1 MPTVNTAERY
11 RLVRTVA
18 SGGMA
23 QVIEA
28 VAFGQA
34 GFERRVAIKRLLP
47 QHARDGERRRM
58 FFEEA
63 RIGSRMHHGG
73 IVPIFDYGLI
83 DGSEFMAMEYVEGLD
98 ALRAVSGPTPDIVP
112 MPEGIALHITAE
124 IAHALAYIHDL
135 RDEDNRALAIVHR
148 DVSPPNILLSWNGD
162 VKLSDFGIALSRA
175 PSGRRRERTNPPRR
189 HTGQASLH
197 GAGAGAGR
205 AGRRGG
211 GHLRA
216 GRDAGCIARR
226 RRARTCQIGGE
237 RERPRAGGAGRGLSL
252 PVCAL
257 IRSCLA
263 RDAEVPAQR
272 GRRRGARR
280 RARVADAGNR
290 RPRRAAGV
298 AGTDPCAHGPLDA
311 LDDLMGLCLV
321 PVAGEG
327 ARAFTFS
334 RVWETPSARPRHR
347 QSAAA
352 RSRKPMFAA
361 VAMTIALAAVAFAW
375 RTVRHS
381 KAETPFEAARV
392 AAPPGGER
400 LQVAPPVAAPAPAAT
415 SVTPAPTRA
424 GPATVPGG
432 EPMRGWLRVGG
443 ATLVGARVQADGDF
457 VGFAPVELSLPVG
470 SHVVLVTSDSGR
482 ALVRKRVRIGEA
494 QTRLTPLR
502 ILR

>member
-1 MPTVNTAERY
+1 VNTAERY

-28 VAFGQA
+28 VATGHG

-63 RIGSRMHHGG
+63 RISSRMHHGG

-98 ALRAVSGPTPDIVP
+98 ALRAVSGFTPDVVP
-112 MPEGIALHITAE
+112 MPEGIALHVAAE
-124 IAHALAYIHDL
+124 IAHALAYIHGL
-135 RDEDNRALAIVHR
+135 RDDDNRSLAIVHR

-175 PSGRRRERTNPPRR
+175 PGDDDDDGPLVAGGVQGKLSYMAPE
-189 HTGQASLH
+189 QARGEPV
-197 GAGAGAGR
+197 GAAADVYALGATLDALL
-205 AGRRGG
+205 GG
-211 GHLRA
+211 G
-216 GRDAGCIARR
+216 GQGPVTSDESGNARELA
-226 RRARTCQIGGE
+226 AR
-237 RERPRAGGAGRGLSL
+237 GRGLSL

-263 RDAEVPAQR
+263 RDPRFRPSAADVAAR
-272 GRRRGARR
+272 AGVLASRLLGTDGRGALRAWLEPI
-280 RARVADAGNR
+280 RARMGH
-290 RPRRAAGV
+290 
-298 AGTDPCAHGPLDA
+298 TDA

-327 ARAFTFS
+327 ARTFTFS
-334 RVWETPSARPRHR
+334 RIWETPSARPRRRLDVH
-347 QSAAA
+347 
-352 RSRKPMFAA
+352 RSRKPL
-361 VAMTIALAAVAFAW
+361 LAAVSLTVAFAAMAFAW

-381 KAETPFEAARV
+381 KAQTTV
-392 AAPPGGER
+392 AAAGDRPFAEQ
-400 LQVAPPVAAPAPAAT
+400 LAPPASTDAVTHPSASAASVPASAAG
-415 SVTPAPTRA
+415 APVDA
-424 GPATVPGG
+424 AKH
-432 EPMRGWLRVGG
+432 GWLRVGG
-443 ATLVGARVQADGDF
+443 ATLLGARVEADGAF
-457 VGFAPVELSLPVG
+457 AGFAPLELSLPVG
-470 SHVVLVTSDSGR
+470 SHTILVTSGSGR
-482 ALVRKRVRIGEA
+482 VLVRKRLRLGDA

>member
-1 MPTVNTAERY
+1 
-11 RLVRTVA
+11 
-18 SGGMA
+18 MA

-28 VAFGQA
+28 VAFGHA

-58 FFEEA
+58 FFDEA

-98 ALRAVSGPTPDIVP
+98 ALRAVSGATPDIVP
-112 MPEGIALHITAE
+112 MPEGIALHVTAE

-135 RDEDNRALAIVHR
+135 RDEDNRALGIVHR

-175 PSGRRRERTNPPRR
+175 PDSDDVDERSPLGGVQGKLHYMAPE
-189 HTGQASLH
+189 QARGEAVSAAADIYAL
-197 GAGAGAGR
+197 GATLDALL
-205 AGRRGG
+205 GG
-211 GHLRA
+211 GA
-216 GRDAGCIARR
+216 NAPVTSEESGNAREV
-226 RRARTCQIGGE
+226 A
-237 RERPRAGGAGRGLSL
+237 ALGRGLSL

-263 RDAEVPAQR
+263 RDPRFRPSAADVAARAGVLASQML
-272 GRRRGARR
+272 GTDGRGALRAWLEPV
-280 RARVADAGNR
+280 RARMSHTDAI
-290 RPRRAAGV
+290 
-298 AGTDPCAHGPLDA
+298 
-311 LDDLMGLCLV
+311 DDLMGLCLV
-321 PVAGEG
+321 PVSGEG
-327 ARAFTFS
+327 ARAFTIS
-334 RVWETPSARPRHR
+334 RVWEGPSGRPRRR
-347 QSAAA
+347 QAAAA
-352 RSRKPMFAA
+352 RSRKPLFAA
-361 VAMTIALAAVAFAW
+361 VAMTLAFAAVAFAW

-381 KAETPFEAARV
+381 KAETPVEAARAATRTGSEPVQV
-392 AAPPGGER
+392 AAP
-400 LQVAPPVAAPAPAAT
+400 V
-415 SVTPAPTRA
+415 PAPTPAVTSMTPVSRRA
-424 GPATVPGG
+424 GAAAMQGG

-482 ALVRKRVRIGEA
+482 ALVRKRVRLGEA

>member
-1 MPTVNTAERY
+1 VNAAERY

-18 SGGMA
+18 NGGMA

-28 VAFGQA
+28 VATGHG

-98 ALRAVSGPTPDIVP
+98 ALRAVTGATPEIVP

-135 RDEDNRALAIVHR
+135 RDDDNRALAIVHR

-175 PSGRRRERTNPPRR
+175 GDAASGRSASGGVQGKLHYMAPE
-189 HTGQASLH
+189 QARGEPV
-197 GAGAGAGR
+197 GAAADVYALGATLEALL
-205 AGRRGG
+205 GG
-211 GHLRA
+211 GPH
-216 GRDAGCIARR
+216 GPVTSEESGDARESAAR
-226 RRARTCQIGGE
+226 Q
-237 RERPRAGGAGRGLSL
+237 RGVSL

-263 RDAEVPAQR
+263 RDARLRPTAADVAAR
-272 GRRRGARR
+272 AGVLASGLLGTDGRGAL
-280 RARVADAGNR
+280 RAWLEPIHTRM
-290 RPRRAAGV
+290 
-298 AGTDPCAHGPLDA
+298 GPLDA

-321 PVAGEG
+321 PVAGDG
-327 ARAFTFS
+327 ARTFTFS
-334 RVWETPSARPRHR
+334 PAWEPPSKPAERRR
-347 QSAAA
+347 ISAG
-352 RSRKPMFAA
+352 RSRQPLLAA
-361 VAMTIALAAVAFAW
+361 FLMTIAFAAMAFAW
-375 RTVRHS
+375 RSVRYS
-381 KAETPFEAARV
+381 KAQTGVGAEHAGALAAEARLPSARAAAAWASEPSPAGAARS
-392 AAPPGGER
+392 E
-400 LQVAPPVAAPAPAAT
+400 PAPAA
-415 SVTPAPTRA
+415 APVDA
-424 GPATVPGG
+424 AKH
-432 EPMRGWLRVGG
+432 GWLHVGG
-443 ATLVGARVQADGDF
+443 LTLVGARVDVDGAF
-457 VGFAPVELSLPVG
+457 AGFAPLELSLPVG
-470 SHVVLVTSDSGR
+470 SHVIAVTSGSGRVLVK
-482 ALVRKRVRIGEA
+482 KRIRLGEA
-494 QTRLTPLR
+494 ETRLAPLR